1 MSDDEKEARTFN
13 EDQQQMFGEA
23 EAHQAGQPVRPRE
36 PAGAGPLDVS
46 FEPVEPVHASD
57 AEEEPRLRVVAK
69 RSAGG
74 ADITGG
80 TDKFGPGGLAGDDP
94 HPGGTGARETGDITG
109 ASSTHAG
116 AGGNMGQTGG
126 VGTAPNTVGGA
137 GED

>member
-23 EAHQAGQPVRPRE
+23 EANQAGQPVRPRE

-46 FEPVEPVHASD
+46 FEPVERAAD

-80 TDKFGPGGLAGDDP
+80 TDKFGP
-94 HPGGTGARETGDITG
+94 
-109 ASSTHAG
+109 
-116 AGGNMGQTGG
+116 
-126 VGTAPNTVGGA
+126 
-137 GED
+137 